1 MSGIRKSPE
10 IPRSVPK
17 LEAELVRDA
26 YETARRD
33 DSRTDDNS
41 DDGTSIHLSDTERRD
56 FYRRILE
63 MGVSRE
69 TLAELGFDVDEH

>member
-41 DDGTSIHLSDTERRD
+41 DVGTSIHLSDTERRD